1 MKKSGQ
7 EEQFLAWHDQ
17 FADAIFRHCFF
28 RLSDRDKAK
37 DATQET
43 FIRFWK
49 YLAEGNDIENVRAFL
64 YKIANNLIIDEYRKK
79 ETFSLDQMQEE
90 TGFDRGYDVRGEIE
104 TRDEYDRLL
113 ASMKVLPEEYREA
126 LVMRHVDGL
135 SVKEIARIV
144 GVSENVISVRIH
156 RAIEKIRNFYA
167 RNT

>member
-1 MKKSGQ
+1 MKNKVQ
-7 EEQFLAWHDQ
+7 EEQFLKLYDQ

-37 DATQET
+37 DVAQEI

-49 YLAEGNDIENVRAFL
+49 YLMEGNEINNARAFL

-79 ETFSLDQMQEE
+79 ESYSLDQMQED
-90 TGFDRGYDVRGEIE
+90 TGFDKGYDVRGEIE
-104 TRDEYDRLL
+104 THDEHDRLL
-113 ASMKVLPEEYREA
+113 ALMQTLPKDYREA

-144 GVSENVISVRIH
+144 GASENVISVRIH
-156 RAIEKIRNFYA
+156 RAIEKIRSHGQHI
-167 RNT
+167 